1 MVHHAIA
8 DLCHE
13 QLLKMGKDAVMKRDL
28 DMLPEDIQNKD
39 MMISLGTLYIT

>member
-13 QLLKMGKDAVMKRDL
+13 QLLKMGKEAVMKRDL
-28 DMLPEDIQNKD
+28 DMVPEDIENKD
-39 MMISLGTLYIT
+39 MMISLGIKSLT